1 MKFWQTIPF
10 AMAVLVLP
18 AQTPAANG
26 TPMITNSPGSVPLY
40 RVTVVQNMAKAINYG
55 NLKGTTKIDFAG
67 TVLMPKAS
75 GMAKVEPEQGGTHI
89 KAKFRDMPDAST
101 FGSEYL
107 TYVLWGVSTEG
118 RATNLGEIVLKHGKG
133 EVKAIDSLQT
143 FGLVVTA
150 EPYFAVS
157 QPSDVVVLENVARKG
172 SEAKV
177 EFINAQYTLLR
188 RGQYT
193 LNMNAST
200 PRVMDDKTPFD
211 VYQARNA
218 VLIAQASGAQVYA
231 ATAMNKAVVNL
242 NLSENQQAGTKE
254 RIMAARESIQDSED
268 ARLISIKRQ
277 AAEQLAMDQRLAQS
291 QIDDANRQAALASA
305 AQADALQQAAQSD
318 ASKNLALSK
327 VQASEADNENLRAE
341 LLAQFNAVLETRLTA
356 RGLIVNMSGMLFQTG
371 KSTLVPGAREK
382 LAKIAGILST
392 HKGLMVEA
400 DGFTDSTG
408 SASMN
413 LRLSGQRAENAMDYL
428 VAQGVPATSI
438 SYKGFGIE
446 NPVATNGTTAG
457 RQENRR
463 VELVVTGVG
472 LAARN

>member
-1 MKFWQTIPF
+1 
-10 AMAVLVLP
+10 
-18 AQTPAANG
+18 
-26 TPMITNSPGSVPLY
+26 
-40 RVTVVQNMAKAINYG
+40 
-55 NLKGTTKIDFAG
+55 
-67 TVLMPKAS
+67 
-75 GMAKVEPEQGGTHI
+75 
-89 KAKFRDMPDAST
+89 
-101 FGSEYL
+101 
-107 TYVLWGVSTEG
+107 
-118 RATNLGEIVLKHGKG
+118 
-133 EVKAIDSLQT
+133 
-143 FGLVVTA
+143 VTA